1 MLKTPETALVTFHG
15 HQLLTINDGD
25 TIRVAM
31 KPICEA
37 IGLDWSAQ
45 FRRIERHP
53 VLGTCVAMMAT
64 QLPGESQS
72 REIVTL
78 PLDYLNGWLFGI
90 DTNRVKPE
98 IRELLI
104 DYQRE
109 CFAALAAYWQQG
121 IASNPRARATTI
133 PQLLASHRHIQAL
146 LKELKRESLPVLR
159 VVLHS
164 QLEQACRL
172 ISIPCPPLAEIG
184 SNQVPDHESPHIEEF
199 WELLDVLLD
208 GADSRKLNHAR
219 NPDLLAI
226 NLPQVQG
233 AAHAKRLQLPETLL
247 LRRVLRHS
255 QSPRF
260 IGIKAVNSRHTRSTV
275 KCWVFE
281 RNTTGDNL

>member
-1 MLKTPETALVTFHG
+1 MPKPPETALVPFHG

-25 TIRVAM
+25 VIRVAM

-37 IGLDWSAQ
+37 IGLDWDAQ
-45 FRRIERHP
+45 RKRINRHS
-53 VLGTCVAMMAT
+53 VMTEGAVMMT
-64 QLPGESQS
+64 VPSVGGPQETL
-72 REIVTL
+72 TL

-98 IRELLI
+98 IRDLLI

-146 LKELKRESLPVLR
+146 LKELKRETLPVLR

-172 ISIPCPPLAEIG
+172 ISIPCPALESIG
-184 SNQVPDHESPHIEEF
+184 NDATPDHDSPHIDEF
-199 WELLDVLLD
+199 WEMLDVLLD
-208 GADSRKLNHAR
+208 KKDTRKLNHSR
-219 NPDLLAI
+219 TDGLLAI
-226 NLPQVQG
+226 NLPQVQS
-233 AAHAKRLQLPETLL
+233 AAQSKRMVLPETML
-247 LRRVLRHS
+247 LRRVLKHS

-260 IGIKAVNSRHTRSTV
+260 LGIKAVNSRHTKTTV

-281 RNTTGDNL
+281 RDTHSDSL

>member
-1 MLKTPETALVTFHG
+1 MLKPPETALVPFHG
-15 HQLLTINDGD
+15 HQLLTINDGNS
-25 TIRVAM
+25 IRVAM

-98 IRELLI
+98 IRDLLI

-109 CFAALAAYWQQG
+109 CFAALAAYWHQG

-133 PQLLASHRHIQAL
+133 PQLLASHRHIQTL
-146 LKELKRESLPVLR
+146 LKELKRQPLPVLR

-172 ISIPCPPLAEIG
+172 ISIPCPALEAIG
-184 SNQVPDHESPHIEEF
+184 MNAAPDHESPHIDEF
-199 WELLDVLLD
+199 WEMFDVLLD
-208 GADSRKLNHAR
+208 KKDTRKLNHAR
-219 NPDLLAI
+219 ADGLLAI
-226 NLPQVQG
+226 NLPQVQS
-233 AAHAKRLQLPETLL
+233 ATRAKGMLLPETLL
-247 LRRVLRHS
+247 LRRVLKHS
-255 QSPRF
+255 KSPRF
-260 IGIKAVNSRHTRSTV
+260 LGIKAVNSRHTKSTV

-281 RNTTGDNL
+281 RNTTGDSL